1 MRSLIETMTPK
12 DKFIL
17 TLILTRTI
25 NYYNIII
32 IIEVVWCLGS
42 WFKHPLH
49 RRIYRILSKREICIL
64 LLPLKLFPLLL
75 GEHLCY
81 VGN

>member
-32 IIEVVWCLGS
+32 IIEVV
-42 WFKHPLH
+42 
-49 RRIYRILSKREICIL
+49 
-64 LLPLKLFPLLL
+64 
-75 GEHLCY
+75 
-81 VGN
+81 